1 MDLLSRMDLKSLM
14 KEHDHACVSLFMPAH
29 RVGTDVQQDPIR
41 YRNLLNEA
49 EERLIKS
56 GMRKSD
62 AQNYLTSARNLL
74 NDPLFWQHQSDG
86 LAVFISQDELQTYR
100 LPLDFDEL
108 VVVAKRF
115 HVKPLFPLFS
125 SDSRFY
131 ILALSQNE
139 IRIMEGTRF
148 NVDEIDVEDI
158 PENLAKALQWDDPE
172 AHLQFHT
179 AEGPSTGGSAPE
191 TIYHGH
197 GGSAEKEAK
206 TNILRY
212 FQKVDAGL
220 KSVLAE
226 ETAPL
231 ILAGVDY
238 LLPLYRDANS
248 YRNLMETSI
257 PGNPEELSANE
268 LHRRAWE
275 ILEPHYRQEQEAA
288 SERYAQLR
296 ETERASDEL
305 DEIVPAAYYGRVDQL
320 FIPIGVEVWGNFDQQ
335 SGKLEVHV
343 DSDTSKDLLNI
354 AATYTFLNGGKVFA
368 LAPDELPDSSTAAA
382 IFRY

>member
-1 MDLLSRMDLKSLM
+1 
-14 KEHDHACVSLFMPAH
+14 
-29 RVGTDVQQDPIR
+29 
-41 YRNLLNEA
+41 
-49 EERLIKS
+49 
-56 GMRKSD
+56 
-62 AQNYLTSARNLL
+62 
-74 NDPLFWQHQSDG
+74 
-86 LAVFISQDELQTYR
+86 
-100 LPLDFDEL
+100 
-108 VVVAKRF
+108 
-115 HVKPLFPLFS
+115 
-125 SDSRFY
+125 
-131 ILALSQNE
+131 
-139 IRIMEGTRF
+139 
-148 NVDEIDVEDI
+148 
-158 PENLAKALQWDDPE
+158 
-172 AHLQFHT
+172 
-179 AEGPSTGGSAPE
+179 
-191 TIYHGH
+191 
-197 GGSAEKEAK
+197 
-206 TNILRY
+206 
-212 FQKVDAGL
+212 
-220 KSVLAE
+220 VLAE

-275 ILEPHYRQEQEAA
+275 FLEPHYRQEQEAA